1 MPLGNVRAASMAA
14 LATARSCGDED
25 SAVVLAKCSPSARPL
40 GSSSSGFFLSLI
52 AHRRANSTAR
62 KTETTMERRAANKG
76 GAQEGAKEH
85 KEEGERVRIDGA
97 RGRGEEGDGFEGGR
111 TKKRRTRGT
120 PPHKRGERAG
130 EGMALK
136 RRRRGKRRERL
147 HSPSQLPL
155 LAHWPATSS
164 EMRLSPRC
172 STVYISSAALG
183 FYPTNINRCN
193 ERPHHIHHIHLTHN
207 VVDGGEQ
214 QLAGVI
220 HLLEL

>member
-1 MPLGNVRAASMAA
+1 MGSRVGGQRSGGRE
-14 LATARSCGDED
+14 ARH
-25 SAVVLAKCSPSARPL
+25 LTR
-40 GSSSSGFFLSLI
+40 
-52 AHRRANSTAR
+52 
-62 KTETTMERRAANKG
+62 
-76 GAQEGAKEH
+76 
-85 KEEGERVRIDGA
+85 GEREA
-97 RGRGEEGDGFEGGR
+97 E
-111 TKKRRTRGT
+111 
-120 PPHKRGERAG
+120 HERAG